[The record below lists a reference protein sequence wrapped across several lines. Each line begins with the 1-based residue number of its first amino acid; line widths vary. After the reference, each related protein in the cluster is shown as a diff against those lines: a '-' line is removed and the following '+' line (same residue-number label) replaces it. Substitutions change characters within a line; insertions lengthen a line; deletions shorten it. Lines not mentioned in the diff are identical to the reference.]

1 MFSPCGY
8 LGTNKVPTA
17 PHTFF
22 CLLSTWCACRRC
34 RKTWGTRVRFCQPC
48 VVMRV
53 RVHVC
58 VVYMH
63 PDWHRW
69 DPCEES
75 VRANLVGHQTAT
87 TPTSMANTG
96 NTNGWLH
103 PSARKPPPP
112 SRLPASASCKCS
124 VQCQCMLPVCFVAS
138 VCVCVA
144 GRVYVFFIVV
154 ALFFLFLGH
163 LGDPV
168 LVAECSP
175 EGAANSPRLL
185 AWAAASRCNWG

>member
-1 MFSPCGY
+1 MPTVFRVNSIESWNRKPAPNYTLDKQQTVGSILLFSKCRISFPFCCSAPVGY

-22 CLLSTWCACRRC
+22 CLLPTWCACRRC

-58 VVYMH
+58 VVYMY

-112 SRLPASASCKCS
+112 LPPSR
-124 VQCQCMLPVCFVAS
+124 V
-138 VCVCVA
+138 
-144 GRVYVFFIVV
+144 
-154 ALFFLFLGH
+154 
-163 LGDPV
+163 
-168 LVAECSP
+168 
-175 EGAANSPRLL
+175 RLL
-185 AWAAASRCNWG
+185 